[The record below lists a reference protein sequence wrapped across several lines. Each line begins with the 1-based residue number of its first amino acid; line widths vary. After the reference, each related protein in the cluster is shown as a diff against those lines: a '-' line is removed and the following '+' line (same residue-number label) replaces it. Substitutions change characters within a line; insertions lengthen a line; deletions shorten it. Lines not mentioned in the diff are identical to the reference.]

1 MSSVYI
7 ESDVVQQSL
16 KWQNEN
22 LKVVFTNG
30 CFDLLH
36 AGHIS
41 LLNKAAKCGDILVIA
56 LNSNESVKRLKG
68 EDRPI
73 ESESIRK
80 AALINTNLVSE
91 VYIFDQDTPIRLIE
105 LIKPKIIVKGGD
117 YNIEEIVGSK
127 LIKNWNGKVKIIPL
141 VRGFSTTKKIK
152 KLKRQGLV

>member
-7 ESDVVQQSL
+7 ENDVVQQSL
-16 KWQNEN
+16 KWQNKN

-41 LLNKAAKCGDILVIA
+41 LLNKAAKYGDILVVA
-56 LNSNESVKRLKG
+56 LNSNESVRRLKG
-68 EDRPI
+68 KDRPI
-73 ESESIRK
+73 ESESKRK

-117 YNIEEIVGSK
+117 YRIREIVGNK
-127 LIKNWNGKVKIIPL
+127 LIKNWDGEIKIIPL
-141 VRGFSTTKKIK
+141 VRGYSTTKKIK

>member
-7 ESDVVQQSL
+7 ESDVAQQSL

-41 LLNKAAKCGDILVIA
+41 LLNKAAKYGEILVVA

-73 ESESIRK
+73 ESQIRRK
-80 AALINTNLVSE
+80 AALINTNLVSK
-91 VYIFDQDTPIRLIE
+91 VYIFDQDSPIRLIE

-117 YNIEEIVGSK
+117 YNSREIVGNK
-127 LIKNWNGKVKIIPL
+127 LIKNWGGKVKIVPL

>member
-1 MSSVYI
+1 MCSVYI

-41 LLNKAAKCGDILVIA
+41 LLNKAAKFGDILVVA
-56 LNSNESVKRLKG
+56 LNSDESVKKLKG

-73 ESESIRK
+73 ETESIRE
-80 AALINTNLVSE
+80 AALINTNLVSK
-91 VYIFDQDTPIRLIE
+91 VYIFDQDTPIKLIE

-117 YNIEEIVGSK
+117 YNSEEIVGNK
-127 LIKNWNGKVKIIPL
+127 IIKNWDGKIKIIPL
-141 VRGFSTTKKIK
+141 VHGFSTTKKIK

>member
-117 YNIEEIVGSK
+117 YNNEEIVGSK

>member
-41 LLNKAAKCGDILVIA
+41 LLNKAAKYGDILVVA

-73 ESESIRK
+73 ESQISRK
-80 AALINTNLVSE
+80 AALINTNLVSK

-117 YNIEEIVGSK
+117 YNSREIVGNK
-127 LIKNWNGKVKIIPL
+127 LIKNWGGKVKIVPL